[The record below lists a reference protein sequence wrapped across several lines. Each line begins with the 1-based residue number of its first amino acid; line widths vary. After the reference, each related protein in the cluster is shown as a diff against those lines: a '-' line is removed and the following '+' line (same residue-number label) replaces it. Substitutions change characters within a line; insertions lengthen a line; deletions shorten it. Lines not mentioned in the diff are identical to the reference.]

1 MNQIHSISTAI
12 KDKITQRIL
21 QTSNQVLPFSEFM
34 NIALYEPQLGFY
46 SNPLQKF
53 GRQGHFV
60 TAPTLGKLFAESLA
74 KQISEIFT
82 FGLREHNILEIGA
95 GDGGLAANIL
105 QVIGDQ
111 IDCYYILEL
120 NATLIAHQKAIILE
134 SVPEYFDKVQWLST
148 LPEKF
153 VGIIVANEVL
163 DALPFNRV
171 KIDKDGQD
179 VAGVGVGVGEGGFV
193 EKEYVLDQITLSKLQ
208 ALHLSYNNYVTE
220 VNILTASFVQSV
232 AGVLDEGAIIFIDY
246 GFGQKEYY
254 APNKIKGNC
263 RGFFAHQVYSN
274 FFAHLGFMDIT
285 TDVNFT
291 DVAISGI
298 NAGLDLIGYTNQGA
312 FLINVN
318 PYINNSTFS
327 GFDIKQVKHLHEVQT
342 LVSPMGMGAI
352 FKVIGFSKG
361 LSQDEWLG
369 FKAHDLTYQL

>member
-1 MNQIHSISTAI
+1 MNQIQSISTAV
-12 KDKITQRIL
+12 KDKVTQHIL
-21 QTSNQVLPFSEFM
+21 RTSNQVISFSEFM
-34 NIALYEPQLGFY
+34 NIVLYEPQLGFY
-46 SNPLQKF
+46 SNSLQKF

-60 TAPTLGKLFAESLA
+60 TAPTLGKLFADSLA

-82 FGLREHNILEIGA
+82 FGLQEHNFLEIGA
-95 GDGGLAANIL
+95 GDGSLAVNIL
-105 QVIGDQ
+105 REIGCQ
-111 IDCYYILEL
+111 IDYYYILEL
-120 NATLIAHQKAIILE
+120 NATLIAHQKTIILE
-134 SVPEYFDKVQWLST
+134 LVPECFNKVQWLSA

-153 VGIIVANEVL
+153 IGVIVANEVL

-171 KIDKDGQD
+171 KIDRCGQD
-179 VAGVGVGVGEGGFV
+179 VIGLGVGLSGDAFV
-193 EKEYVLDQITLSKLQ
+193 EKEYALDQITLSKMQ
-208 ALHLSYNNYVTE
+208 ALHLPYSNYVTE
-220 VNILTASFVQSV
+220 VNTLTASFVQSI

-274 FFAHLGFMDIT
+274 FFEHLGLMDIT

-291 DVAISGI
+291 DVASSGI
-298 NAGLDLIGYTNQGA
+298 KADLDLIGYTNQGA
-312 FLINVN
+312 FLININ
-318 PYINNSTFS
+318 PNINDIAFS
-327 GFDIKQVKHLHEVQT
+327 GGNIQHAKHLHEVQT

-369 FKAHDLTYQL
+369 FKTHDLTYQL

>member
-1 MNQIHSISTAI
+1 MNQIQSISHAI
-12 KDKITQRIL
+12 KDKVTQHIL
-21 QTSNQVLPFSEFM
+21 RTSNQVISFSEFM
-34 NIALYEPQLGFY
+34 NIVLYEPQLGFY
-46 SNPLQKF
+46 SNSLQKF

-82 FGLREHNILEIGA
+82 FGLRERNFLEIGA
-95 GDGGLAANIL
+95 GEGTLASNIL
-105 QVIGDQ
+105 RVIGNQ

-120 NATLIAHQKAIILE
+120 NATLVAHQKAIILE
-134 SVPEYFDKVQWLST
+134 LVPEYFDKVQWLST

-153 VGIIVANEVL
+153 VGVIVANEVL

-171 KIDKDGQD
+171 KVDNDGQD
-179 VAGVGVGVGEGGFV
+179 IIGLGVGVSENNFV
-193 EKEYVLDQITLSKLQ
+193 EKEYALDQVTLSKLQ
-208 ALHLSYNNYVTE
+208 ALNLSYNNYVTE
-220 VNILTASFVQSV
+220 VNVLTAGFVQSI

-246 GFGQKEYY
+246 GFGQKDYY

-263 RGFFAHQVYSN
+263 RGFFAHQVYNN
-274 FFAHLGFMDIT
+274 FFEHLGLMDIT

-291 DVAISGI
+291 DVASSGI
-298 NAGLDLIGYTNQGA
+298 KADLDLIGYTNQGA
-312 FLINVN
+312 FLININ
-318 PYINNSTFS
+318 PNINDIAFS
-327 GFDIKQVKHLHEVQT
+327 GVNIQHVKHLHEVQT

-369 FKAHDLTYQL
+369 FKTHDLTHQL